1 MKRIFNGSGGRKAA
15 LILSLCLIFALAVG
29 TTVALLKANTT
40 PVTNTF
46 TAAKSKITI
55 EETTDNGSKSEI
67 RVKNEGTAT
76 SYVRVKLVMNWVSE
90 DGKTISAAP
99 VKIDVEYDKDKWF
112 LGTDGIYYYKT
123 PVGPKDSG
131 NDTTANLLKA
141 GSPIKQPDDAP
152 DGCHLE
158 VTVLAE
164 SIQAAPSTAVEGAW
178 TAVKVGD
185 NGSLTPAVQ
194 APDVTP

>member
-29 TTVALLKANTT
+29 TTVALLVAHTNA
-40 PVTNTF
+40 VTNTF
-46 TAAKSKITI
+46 KAAT
-55 EETTDNGSKSEI
+55 SEI
-67 RVKNEGTAT
+67 KIDEKLEGNQKKSITVKNEGTAT

-99 VKIDVEYDKDKWF
+99 VKIDVKYDKDKWF

-123 PVGPKDSG
+123 PVGPKDSD
-131 NDTTANLLKA
+131 NNMTANLLKDPITEPTA
-141 GSPIKQPDDAP
+141 GKP
-152 DGCHLE
+152 DGYHLE

-164 SIQAAPSTAVEGAW
+164 SIQAAPSTAVTESW
-178 TAVKVGD
+178 HVDVDPET
-185 NGSLTPAVQ
+185 SELTQ
-194 APDVTP
+194 TPPTTTP

>member
-29 TTVALLKANTT
+29 TTVALLKANTA

-46 TAAKSKITI
+46 TAAKSEIKIN
-55 EETTDNGSKSEI
+55 ENVENGKKSSIQVENI
-67 RVKNEGTAT
+67 GTAT
-76 SYVRVKLVMNWVSE
+76 SYVRVKLVMNWVSD

-99 VKIDVEYDKDKWF
+99 VKIDVKYDTDKWF

-123 PVGPKDSG
+123 PVGPKDSD
-131 NDTTANLLKA
+131 NNMTANLLKD
-141 GSPIKQPDDAP
+141 PITEPTDGKPA
-152 DGCHLE
+152 GCHLE

-164 SIQAAPSTAVEGAW
+164 SIQAAPSKAVTESW
-178 TAVKVGD
+178 HVGVD
-185 NGSLTPAVQ
+185 SNGHLTKPTPA
-194 APDVTP
+194 P